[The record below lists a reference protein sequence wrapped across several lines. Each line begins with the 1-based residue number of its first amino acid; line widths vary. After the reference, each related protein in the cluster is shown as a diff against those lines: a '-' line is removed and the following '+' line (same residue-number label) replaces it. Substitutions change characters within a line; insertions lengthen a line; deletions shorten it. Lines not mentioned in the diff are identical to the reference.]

1 MPATGPIAPS
11 QAGAVRTFDVLEQ
24 ADEWLGRELVV
35 DIYEPLLD
43 DEHSS
48 SAPVGGYDVDVPGV
62 GTHILNLVADGSDLA
77 ALPARLRAPVRVRST
92 LARDEAMEGSS
103 HRVWRVLVVHEVAPL
118 SFPEPERVAKPRT
131 IVRRRRAWDRHYV
144 QLEGVWRSGFEI
156 SMLDKIWIDLAP
168 GVEVHCEPPPSGG
181 GGYFNHNE
189 DRVRL
194 TGFVHTRSHY
204 GHLGAARAMLVANE
218 VAFLETPGCTPPP

>member
-1 MPATGPIAPS
+1 
-11 QAGAVRTFDVLEQ
+11 
-24 ADEWLGRELVV
+24 
-35 DIYEPLLD
+35 
-43 DEHSS
+43 
-48 SAPVGGYDVDVPGV
+48 
-62 GTHILNLVADGSDLA
+62 
-77 ALPARLRAPVRVRST
+77 
-92 LARDEAMEGSS
+92 
-103 HRVWRVLVVHEVAPL
+103 
-118 SFPEPERVAKPRT
+118 
-131 IVRRRRAWDRHYV
+131 V